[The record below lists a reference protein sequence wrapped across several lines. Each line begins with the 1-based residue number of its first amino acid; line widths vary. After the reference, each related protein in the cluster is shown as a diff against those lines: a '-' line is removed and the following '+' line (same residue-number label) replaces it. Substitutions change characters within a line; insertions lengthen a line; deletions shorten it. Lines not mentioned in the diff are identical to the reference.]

1 MASLDYYCEDCEVC
15 GIHSGNARCLG
26 QGFWT
31 VTLEFF
37 TALETNGCAFV
48 IVQPG
53 GDADALVAFRVG
65 GRPFLLSDVTHVVAS
80 YPQLFEHKAA
90 QHGIEGRN
98 EVGGRRE

>member
-26 QGFWT
+26 QGFWM

-53 GDADALVAFRVG
+53 GNADAFVAFRVG
-65 GRPFLLSDVTHVVAS
+65 GRPFLLHRYRQRLSVEIVSKEHRKMTFRLVAH
-80 YPQLFEHKAA
+80 L
-90 QHGIEGRN
+90 GR
-98 EVGGRRE
+98 